1 MADSEISIVLVT
13 APNREVASAL
23 AEALI
28 ERRLAACVALL
39 PGIES
44 IYRWEGKVE
53 RTAEVQ
59 LLIKAASSG
68 LAEVE
73 RCVLELHPYTT
84 PEFISIPAGYANA
97 RYLQWVLAPSDAD

>member
-1 MADSEISIVLVT
+1 MANPEISLVFVT

-53 RTAEVQ
+53 RTVEVQ
-59 LLIKAASSG
+59 LLIKAASSR
-68 LAEVE
+68 LEEVE

-84 PEFISIPAGYANA
+84 PEFVSIPAAYANA
-97 RYLQWVLAPSDAD
+97 QYLQWALAASDAE